1 MFIFYLFAFTYR
13 TSFHLTYEQIP
24 RILFIPTVTEIK
36 MTVHHWH
43 DYFKNIKSKKLGSFS
58 FDNRE
63 KEISRMYLI
72 KHVNYILSND

>member
-1 MFIFYLFAFTYR
+1 MR
-13 TSFHLTYEQIP
+13 TKLKGTQNKHNNSLIETENEEEENFLNQK
-24 RILFIPTVTEIK
+24 EIK